1 MMYIHQNQL
10 HEYLEN
16 NINSEIGTQ
25 TCYFPISERDMVEI
39 NVYSCFPIS
48 TTKYSP
54 FTGMHCFQPI
64 EEHQFAEWVSDPHK
78 LDLDYS

>member
-39 NVYSCFPIS
+39 NIYIHASLKWY
-48 TTKYSP
+48 KYY
-54 FTGMHCFQPI
+54 QI
-64 EEHQFAEWVSDPHK
+64 
-78 LDLDYS
+78 